1 MSMKLMMLVNSSNDN
16 MCEYLPNDSPQ
27 KLINEAHDLTN
38 SVKNI
43 PSQGCIETSQNKFI
57 YRQYNPTKKISKEED
72 KLVIFICCDLNYK
85 DNIVNKFFDKVFES
99 LTINSYQ
106 NYKLNSGTKK
116 NIAKLFYKYQY
127 INSIDIEIKNW
138 KDYSLEFGT
147 LREITNFDID
157 TKRTNQSIS
166 IYGILDSI
174 DEKDMT
180 KYNKGTNGEIRIP
193 IEASRIKKWKNLKC
207 VFLFINFIL
216 LTAVIILF
224 LSIMYGHKFE

>member
-1 MSMKLMMLVNSSNDN
+1 MSMKMMMLVNSSNDN
-16 MCEYLPNDSPQ
+16 LCEYLPNYSPQ
-27 KLINEAHDLTN
+27 NLINEVHDLAN
-38 SVKNI
+38 SIKNI
-43 PSQGCIETSQNKFI
+43 PSQGSIETSKNKFI

-85 DNIVNKFFDKVFES
+85 DDIINKFIYKVFE
-99 LTINSYQ
+99 LINTNNYK

-116 NIAKLFYKYQY
+116 SIAKLFYKYQY
-127 INSIDIEIKNW
+127 ENSIDTEIKDW

-157 TKRTNQSIS
+157 TRKTNQSIS
-166 IYGILDSI
+166 IYGILDSM
-174 DEKDMT
+174 DEKDVT
-180 KYNKGTNGEIRIP
+180 KFSKGTNGEIRIP

-216 LTAVIILF
+216 LVAVIILF
-224 LSIMYGHKFE
+224 FSIMVSHKFE